1 MCHIVASKGS
11 VHLHIALGLLY
22 ESDLDVLVEELR
34 PVNTKWKE
42 VGWVFKISEK
52 HLEAIHKRYGL
63 PDDCL
68 RETLLLW
75 LKSKSSKNWIHVV
88 GALRTVGEDN
98 LCHELKRKYG
108 ELLTTE
114 SLLIILY

>member
-1 MCHIVASKGS
+1 MHTVIPKGS

-22 ESDLDVLVEELR
+22 ESDLDVLVEDLR
-34 PVNTKWKE
+34 PVNAKWKE
-42 VGWVFKISEK
+42 VGQVFEIAEK
-52 HLEAIHKRYGL
+52 HLEALHVGDGL

-68 RETLLLW
+68 REVLLLW
-75 LKSKSSKNWIHVV
+75 IKSKCSNNWIHVV

-108 ELLTTE
+108 KLLTTE